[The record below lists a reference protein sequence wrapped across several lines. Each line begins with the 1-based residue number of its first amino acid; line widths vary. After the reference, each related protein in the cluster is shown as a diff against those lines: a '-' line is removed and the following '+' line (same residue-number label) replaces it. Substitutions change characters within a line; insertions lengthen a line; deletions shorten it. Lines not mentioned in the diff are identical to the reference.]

1 MGDSLLRDRI
11 VLGIKNE
18 EARKRLLQQ
27 RKPDLKKCIDICR
40 TSESAT
46 AHLQAIRGK
55 HNEVDQVNSGT
66 NDSRETGDK
75 QRESTGSSSERKN
88 IQPRKL
94 KCKFCLQSHVLKKEL
109 CPAWGKRCNVCR
121 KMNHWKGSEFCV
133 MKKKVHSVDQS
144 PDCSDSDVASV
155 KTLSAFVHGVASA
168 KDKPIHCEML
178 IRSKPVSLQVDC
190 GATVSIIP
198 KSRIGDS
205 WLEPS
210 NITLEM

>member
-1 MGDSLLRDRI
+1 MNCSDSQSSRKNTFFKQNGSSLSRHVNATMGDSLLRDRI

-46 AHLQAIRGK
+46 ANLQAIRGK

-94 KCKFCLQSHVLKKEL
+94 KCKFAYNLT
-109 CPAWGKRCNVCR
+109 
-121 KMNHWKGSEFCV
+121 F
-133 MKKKVHSVDQS
+133 
-144 PDCSDSDVASV
+144 
-155 KTLSAFVHGVASA
+155 
-168 KDKPIHCEML
+168 
-178 IRSKPVSLQVDC
+178 
-190 GATVSIIP
+190 
-198 KSRIGDS
+198 
-205 WLEPS
+205 
-210 NITLEM
+210 